1 MLGGDGQRCVTVVSL
16 VNESNLLDLDKVMKA
31 MAKLRDETAL
41 SDRSKRRRPS
51 VRGAPQRRRADGPSL
66 VRVPGISERRRQP

>member
-16 VNESNLLDLDKVMKA
+16 VNESNLLDLDEVMKA
-31 MAKLRDETAL
+31 MAKLRDEKAL

-51 VRGAPQRRRADGPSL
+51 FGALHSADGPSL